1 MKNLVKSARLFA
13 GAALVSAASL
23 PALVMAA
30 VPADVTTELVN
41 LKADALTVAGSVLVA
56 VVAVFAFKFIRKGL

>member
-1 MKNLVKSARLFA
+1 MKNLVKSARVFA
-13 GAALVSAASL
+13 GAALVAAASL